1 MTTDFNT
8 HAEMKNKAGRG
19 AMVLI
24 LRYGLNFIFNFAG
37 SVVIIRKLGPEIW
50 GQYALTYFILLT
62 FIFLTYGIWGYIIQ
76 RPETPVKELKTC
88 FSVQQFLSVA
98 WALVVLLLISPW
110 LVPRFGGEQVGILIA
125 SSVIGGYFF
134 SWRWFLSAWQERK
147 MDYVGVGASEV
158 LDAVVFNLTAVA
170 FTLAGH
176 GVMGIALGNVLRG
189 LLCAL
194 YLYFR
199 ARPPLGFG
207 LDRTALKEVWK
218 FGFPFTVYGALQ
230 GLQTQALTV
239 VAGYFLGPA
248 ALGFVNLAYRFME
261 YPRVLVTLFI
271 RISMS
276 YYSRLTENRELFR
289 KEANQGF
296 QILFFVLGV
305 AITGIAG
312 LAWFWVPLV
321 YGPEWKLSATIMM
334 IIGVPFIINGCMSF
348 FSTVLSTRG
357 KVTQVASVQVIYNL
371 VYLTAAFILIPRLKD
386 MGLPVS
392 EWIAL
397 PFGLALLYF
406 VRKEIGNIP
415 FLKYALQL
423 LMFAVIIT
431 ATGACFHYGYRL
443 IGFLTFAFLLVIL
456 VVSQRQIASTVTK
469 YAGQVPNLFK

>member
-1 MTTDFNT
+1 MTTDGNS
-8 HAEMKNKAGRG
+8 HAEMKTKAGKG
-19 AMVLI
+19 ALVLI

-37 SVVIIRKLGPEIW
+37 SVIIIRKLGPEVW

-62 FIFLTYGIWGYIIQ
+62 FVFLTYGIWGYIIQ
-76 RPETPVKELKTC
+76 RPETPTKELKTC
-88 FSVQQFLSVA
+88 FSVQQFLSVT
-98 WALVVLLLISPW
+98 WALVILLLISPW
-110 LVPRFGGEQVGILIA
+110 LAPHFGGEQVGILIA
-125 SSVIGGYFF
+125 SSVIGGYFY
-134 SWRWFLSAWQERK
+134 SWRWLLSAWQERK

-158 LDAVVFNLTAVA
+158 LDAVVFNIIAVIFA
-170 FTLAGH
+170 LAGH
-176 GVMGIALGNVLRG
+176 GLTGIALGNVLRG
-189 LLCAL
+189 LLCAV

-207 LDRTALKEVWK
+207 LDRTALRELWK
-218 FGFPFTVYGALQ
+218 FAFPFTVYGALQ
-230 GLQTQALTV
+230 GLQSQALTV

-276 YYSRLTENRELFR
+276 YYSRLADNRDLFL

-296 QILFFVLGV
+296 QILFLVLGL
-305 AITGIAG
+305 AITGISG
-312 LAWFWVPLV
+312 LALFWVPLV

-357 KVTQVASVQVIYNL
+357 KVTQVAFVQVIYNL
-371 VYLTAAFILIPRLKD
+371 VYLVSAFILIPRLKD
-386 MGLPVS
+386 MGLPAS

-406 VRKEIGNIP
+406 VNQELGKISAM
-415 FLKYALQL
+415 KYALQL
-423 LMFAVIIT
+423 LMFAVII
-431 ATGACFHYGYRL
+431 AGTGAFFHYGYRL
-443 IGFLTFAFLLVIL
+443 FGFLTFAGLLAIL
-456 VVSQRQIASTVTK
+456 VVTQRQIASTVTK